1 MASHTISVARP
12 KAFRGPTRFRSIG
25 RSILL
30 TLPMALWALLMFT
43 PAFQKAGNDLKIGA
57 ALTIIF
63 MTALFFLM
71 MRTGETYRWRRIFFV
86 TLGFLFPFGFI
97 ASLIA
102 ERGTMSIPVSRM
114 VSGDTPF
121 CFMVTPSLI
130 LPAAFA
136 RTIIFP
142 GSILPTASNPHSIAA
157 MIGIWFATT
166 LVLGKAWCSYACF
179 FGGIEE
185 GFAAFSNRRRLHR
198 FVSKYGHILRLIP
211 WAILVF
217 VVLAS
222 AAIFEPVYCMWLC
235 PFKAVT
241 EFPAVRNVETALQ
254 MGVFVALFAGLVV
267 ALPLLIK
274 KRTQCG
280 FFCPFGA
287 FQSISN
293 KINLFEIRFDRTK
306 CVDCT
311 LCQTSC
317 PTVAL
322 SADSIREGK
331 TLLNCMK
338 CGACVDVCKKDAA
351 VWHLK
356 GTPVAVKP
364 ERARLLFLYGAWAMA
379 TMFGGSVLAGS
390 ISTMIHWLPGM

>member
-1 MASHTISVARP
+1 MASRSSALVRP
-12 KAFRGPTRFRSIG
+12 PAFRGIG

-30 TLPMALWALLMFT
+30 TLPMALWSLLIFT
-43 PAFQKAGNDLKIGA
+43 PSFRQAGRIQHIGA
-57 ALTIIF
+57 AAVILF

-86 TLGFLFPFGFI
+86 ALGFLFPVGFI
-97 ASLIA
+97 AALVA
-102 ERGTMSIPVSRM
+102 ERGTMSIPISRM

-121 CFMVTPSLI
+121 CFMVTPSII

-136 RTIIFP
+136 RTVIFP

-157 MIGIWFATT
+157 MIGLWFALT
-166 LVLGKAWCSYACF
+166 LVMGKAWCSYACF

-185 GFAAFSNRRRLHR
+185 GFAAIAKRRRLHR
-198 FVSKYGHILRLIP
+198 FVTRFGPQLRLIP

-217 VVLAS
+217 VVLVS

-241 EFPAVRNVETALQ
+241 EFPAVRNVETAIQ
-254 MGVFVALFAGLVV
+254 MGIFVALFVGLVV
-267 ALPLLIK
+267 VLPYLTK

-287 FQSISN
+287 FQSLFN
-293 KINLFEIRFDRTK
+293 KINLFEIRFNREK

-317 PTVAL
+317 PAVAL
-322 SADSIREGK
+322 SKDSIREGK

-338 CGACVDVCKKDAA
+338 CGACVDACKKDAA
-351 VWHLK
+351 VWHIK
-356 GTPVAVKP
+356 GTPVAAKP
-364 ERARLLFLYGAWAMA
+364 ERARLLFLYGAWALA
-379 TMFGGSVLAGS
+379 TMFGGSVLANGVHTL
-390 ISTMIHWLPGM
+390 IGFLPLK

>member
-1 MASHTISVARP
+1 MASRSSALVRP
-12 KAFRGPTRFRSIG
+12 PAFRGIG

-30 TLPMALWALLMFT
+30 TLPMALWSLLIFT
-43 PAFQKAGNDLKIGA
+43 PSFRQAGRNQHIGA
-57 ALTIIF
+57 AAVILF

-86 TLGFLFPFGFI
+86 ALGFLFPVGFI
-97 ASLIA
+97 AALVA
-102 ERGTMSIPVSRM
+102 ERGTMSIPISRM

-121 CFMVTPSLI
+121 CFMVTPSII

-136 RTIIFP
+136 RTVIFP
-142 GSILPTASNPHSIAA
+142 GSILPTASNPHSIAI
-157 MIGIWFATT
+157 MIGLWFALT
-166 LVLGKAWCSYACF
+166 LVMGKAWCSYACF

-185 GFAAFSNRRRLHR
+185 GFAAIAKRRRLHR
-198 FVSKYGHILRLIP
+198 FVTRFGPQLRLIP

-217 VVLAS
+217 VVLVS

-241 EFPAVRNVETALQ
+241 EFPAVRNVETAIQ
-254 MGVFVALFAGLVV
+254 MGVFVALFVGLVV
-267 ALPLLIK
+267 VLPYLTK

-287 FQSISN
+287 FQSLFN
-293 KINLFEIRFDRTK
+293 KINLFEIRFNREK
-306 CVDCT
+306 CVDCG

-322 SADSIREGK
+322 SKDSVREGK

-338 CGACVDVCKKDAA
+338 CGACVDACKKNAA

-356 GTPVAVKP
+356 GTPVAAKP
-364 ERARLLFLYGAWAMA
+364 ERARLLFLYGTWALA
-379 TMFGGSVLAGS
+379 TMFGGSVLANGVHTL
-390 ISTMIHWLPGM
+390 IGFLPLK

>member
-1 MASHTISVARP
+1 MASQSSTPGASTLRRP
-12 KAFRGPTRFRSIG
+12 VAFRGVG

-30 TLPMALWALLMFT
+30 TLPIALWSLLMFT
-43 PAFQKAGNDLKIGA
+43 PALQKAGRDEHIGA
-57 ALTIIF
+57 LAIIVF
-63 MTALFFLM
+63 MTSLFFLM

-86 TLGFLFPFGFI
+86 ALGFLFPFGFI
-97 ASLIA
+97 AALVA
-102 ERGTMSIPVSRM
+102 ERGTISIPISRM

-121 CFMVTPSLI
+121 CFMVTPSIL

-136 RTIIFP
+136 KTIIFP
-142 GSILPTASNPHSIAA
+142 GSILPTASNPHSIAI
-157 MIGIWFATT
+157 MIGLWFALT

-185 GFAAFSNRRRLHR
+185 GFAAFGKRRRLHR
-198 FVSKYGHILRLIP
+198 FVAKYSHILRLVP

-222 AAIFEPVYCMWLC
+222 AALFEPVYCMWLC

-241 EFPAVRNVETALQ
+241 EFPAVRNVETAIQ
-254 MGVFVALFAGLVV
+254 MGVFVALFLGLVV
-267 ALPLLIK
+267 VLPYLTK

-287 FQSISN
+287 FQSIFN

-322 SADSIREGK
+322 SKESIAEGK
-331 TLLNCMK
+331 TQLNCMK
-338 CGACVDVCKKDAA
+338 CGACVDACKKDAA

-379 TMFGGSVLAGS
+379 TMFGGSVLANS
-390 ISTMIHWLPGM
+390 VATMIHWLPLK

>member
-1 MASHTISVARP
+1 MASNSSTVARP
-12 KAFRGPTRFRSIG
+12 AAFRGVG

-30 TLPMALWALLMFT
+30 TLPIALWSLLMFT
-43 PAFQKAGNDLKIGA
+43 PTLQHPGRDRIIGGIA
-57 ALTIIF
+57 VIVF

-86 TLGFLFPFGFI
+86 ALGFLFPIGFI
-97 ASLIA
+97 ASLVA
-102 ERGTMSIPVSRM
+102 ERGTMSIPISRM

-121 CFMVTPSLI
+121 CFMVTPSII

-142 GSILPTASNPHSIAA
+142 GAIMSTATNPRSIAI
-157 MIGIWFATT
+157 MIGLWFAFT

-185 GFAAFSNRRRLHR
+185 GFAALPKRRRLHK
-198 FVSKYGHILRLIP
+198 FVTKYGSVLRLIP

-217 VVLAS
+217 VVLVS
-222 AAIFEPVYCMWLC
+222 AAILEPVYCMWLC

-241 EFPAVRNVETALQ
+241 EFPAVRNVETAIQ
-254 MGVFVALFAGLVV
+254 FGVFIALFVGLVV
-267 ALPLLIK
+267 VLPLLTK

-287 FQSISN
+287 FQSLFN
-293 KINLFEIRFDRTK
+293 KINLFEIRFDRAK

-322 SADSIREGK
+322 SKESIREGK

-338 CGACVDVCKKDAA
+338 CGACVDSCKKDAA

-364 ERARLLFLYGAWAMA
+364 ERARLLFLYGAWGLA
-379 TMFGGSVLAGS
+379 TMFGGTILAGS
-390 ISTMIHWLPGM
+390 LAAIIGFLPWK

>member
-1 MASHTISVARP
+1 MASRSPALARP
-12 KAFRGPTRFRSIG
+12 PAFRGVG

-30 TLPMALWALLMFT
+30 TLPIALWSLLMFM
-43 PAFQKAGNDLKIGA
+43 PSFQRAGRDQHIGA
-57 ALTIIF
+57 LLVILL
-63 MTALFFLM
+63 MTTLFFLM

-86 TLGFLFPFGFI
+86 ALGFLFPVGFI
-97 ASLIA
+97 AALIA
-102 ERGTMSIPVSRM
+102 ERGTMSIPISRM

-121 CFMVTPSLI
+121 CFMVTPSII

-142 GSILPTASNPHSIAA
+142 GSILPSAEHPHSIAM
-157 MIGIWFATT
+157 MIGVWFAMT

-185 GFAAFSNRRRLHR
+185 GFAAFAKRRRLHR
-198 FVSKYGHILRLIP
+198 FVTKYGSILRLIP

-222 AAIFEPVYCMWLC
+222 AALFEPVYCMWLC
-235 PFKAVT
+235 PFKTVT
-241 EFPAVRNVETALQ
+241 EFPAVRNLETAIQ
-254 MGVFVALFAGLVV
+254 FGVFVALFVGLVV
-267 ALPLLIK
+267 VLPLLTK

-287 FQSISN
+287 FQSIFN
-293 KINLFEIRFDRTK
+293 KINLFEIRFNREK

-317 PTVAL
+317 PTAAL
-322 SADSIREGK
+322 SKESIRDGK

-356 GTPVAVKP
+356 GTAVAVKP
-364 ERARLLFLYGAWAMA
+364 ERARLLFLYGAWALA
-379 TMFGGSVLAGS
+379 TMFGGSILANS
-390 ISTMIHWLPGM
+390 VATMVHWLPWK

>member
-1 MASHTISVARP
+1 
-12 KAFRGPTRFRSIG
+12 
-25 RSILL
+25 
-30 TLPMALWALLMFT
+30 
-43 PAFQKAGNDLKIGA
+43 
-57 ALTIIF
+57 
-63 MTALFFLM
+63 
-71 MRTGETYRWRRIFFV
+71 
-86 TLGFLFPFGFI
+86 
-97 ASLIA
+97 
-102 ERGTMSIPVSRM
+102 
-114 VSGDTPF
+114 
-121 CFMVTPSLI
+121 MVTPSII

-142 GSILPTASNPHSIAA
+142 GAIMSMATNPRSIAI
-157 MIGIWFATT
+157 MIGLWFAFT

-185 GFAAFSNRRRLHR
+185 GFAALPKRRRLHK
-198 FVSKYGHILRLIP
+198 FVTKYGSVLRLIP

-217 VVLAS
+217 VVLVS
-222 AAIFEPVYCMWLC
+222 AAILEPVYCMWLC

-241 EFPAVRNVETALQ
+241 EFPAVRNVETAIQ
-254 MGVFVALFAGLVV
+254 FGVFIALFVGLVV
-267 ALPLLIK
+267 VLPLLTK

-287 FQSISN
+287 FQSLFN
-293 KINLFEIRFDRTK
+293 KINLFEIRFDRAK

-322 SADSIREGK
+322 SKESIREGK

-338 CGACVDVCKKDAA
+338 CGACVDSCKKDAA

-364 ERARLLFLYGAWAMA
+364 ERARLLFLYGAWGLA
-379 TMFGGSVLAGS
+379 TMFGGTILAGS
-390 ISTMIHWLPGM
+390 LAAIIGFLPWK

>member
-1 MASHTISVARP
+1 MASRSSALVRP
-12 KAFRGPTRFRSIG
+12 PVFRGIG

-30 TLPMALWALLMFT
+30 TLPMALWSLLIFT
-43 PAFQKAGNDLKIGA
+43 PSFRQAGRIQHIGA
-57 ALTIIF
+57 AAVILF

-86 TLGFLFPFGFI
+86 ALGFLFPVGFI
-97 ASLIA
+97 AALVA
-102 ERGTMSIPVSRM
+102 ERGTMSIPISRM

-121 CFMVTPSLI
+121 CFMVTPSII

-136 RTIIFP
+136 RTVIFP

-157 MIGIWFATT
+157 MIGLWFALT
-166 LVLGKAWCSYACF
+166 LVMGKAWCSYACF

-185 GFAAFSNRRRLHR
+185 GFAAIAKRRRLHR
-198 FVSKYGHILRLIP
+198 FVTRFGPQLRLIP

-217 VVLAS
+217 VVLVS

-241 EFPAVRNVETALQ
+241 EFPAVRNVETAIQ
-254 MGVFVALFAGLVV
+254 MGIFVALFVGLVV
-267 ALPLLIK
+267 VLPYLTR

-287 FQSISN
+287 FQSLFN
-293 KINLFEIRFDRTK
+293 KINLFEIRFNREK

-322 SADSIREGK
+322 SKDSIREGK

-338 CGACVDVCKKDAA
+338 CGACVDACKKDAA
-351 VWHLK
+351 VWHIK
-356 GTPVAVKP
+356 GTPVAAKP
-364 ERARLLFLYGAWAMA
+364 ERARLLFLYGAWALA
-379 TMFGGSVLAGS
+379 TMFGGSVLANGVHTL
-390 ISTMIHWLPGM
+390 IGFLPLK

>member
-1 MASHTISVARP
+1 
-12 KAFRGPTRFRSIG
+12 
-25 RSILL
+25 
-30 TLPMALWALLMFT
+30 
-43 PAFQKAGNDLKIGA
+43 
-57 ALTIIF
+57 
-63 MTALFFLM
+63 
-71 MRTGETYRWRRIFFV
+71 
-86 TLGFLFPFGFI
+86 
-97 ASLIA
+97 
-102 ERGTMSIPVSRM
+102 MSIPISRM

-121 CFMVTPSLI
+121 CFMVTPSLL

-142 GSILPTASNPHSIAA
+142 GSILPTASNPHSIAI
-157 MIGIWFATT
+157 MIGIWFAMT
-166 LVLGKAWCSYACF
+166 LVLGKAWCSYGCF

-185 GFAAFSNRRRLHR
+185 GFAAFAKRRRLHR
-198 FVSKYGHILRLIP
+198 LITRFGAQLRLIP

-222 AAIFEPVYCMWLC
+222 AALFEPVYCMWLC

-241 EFPAVRNVETALQ
+241 EFPAVRNVTTAIQ
-254 MGVFVALFAGLVV
+254 MGIFVALFVGLVV
-267 ALPLLIK
+267 VLPFLTK

-287 FQSISN
+287 FQSIFN
-293 KINLFEIRFDRTK
+293 KINLFEIRFNREK

-311 LCQTSC
+311 LCQTTC

-322 SADSIREGK
+322 SKESIRDGK

-338 CGACVDVCKKDAA
+338 CGACVDVCKKGAA

-356 GTPVAVKP
+356 GTAVAVKP
-364 ERARLLFLYGAWAMA
+364 ERARLLFLYGAWALA
-379 TMFGGSVLAGS
+379 TMFGGSVLANS
-390 ISTMIHWLPGM
+390 VATMIHWLPWK

>member
-1 MASHTISVARP
+1 MASRSSALVRP
-12 KAFRGPTRFRSIG
+12 PVFRGIG

-30 TLPMALWALLMFT
+30 TLPMALWSLLIFT
-43 PAFQKAGNDLKIGA
+43 PSFRQAGRIQHIGA
-57 ALTIIF
+57 AAVILF

-86 TLGFLFPFGFI
+86 ALGFLFPVGFI
-97 ASLIA
+97 AALVA
-102 ERGTMSIPVSRM
+102 ERGTMSIPISRM

-121 CFMVTPSLI
+121 CFMVTPSII

-136 RTIIFP
+136 RTVIFP

-157 MIGIWFATT
+157 MIGLWFALT
-166 LVLGKAWCSYACF
+166 LVMGKAWCSYACF

-185 GFAAFSNRRRLHR
+185 GFAAIAKRRRLHR
-198 FVSKYGHILRLIP
+198 FVTRFGPQLRLIP

-217 VVLAS
+217 VVLVS

-241 EFPAVRNVETALQ
+241 EFPAVRNVETAIQ
-254 MGVFVALFAGLVV
+254 MGIFVALFVGLVV
-267 ALPLLIK
+267 VLPYLTK

-287 FQSISN
+287 FQSLFN
-293 KINLFEIRFDRTK
+293 KINLFEIRFNREK

-317 PTVAL
+317 PAVAL
-322 SADSIREGK
+322 SKDSIREKK
-331 TLLNCMK
+331 TRPS
-338 CGACVDVCKKDAA
+338 
-351 VWHLK
+351 
-356 GTPVAVKP
+356 GTSREP
-364 ERARLLFLYGAWAMA
+364 R
-379 TMFGGSVLAGS
+379 
-390 ISTMIHWLPGM
+390 

>member
-1 MASHTISVARP
+1 MASRSSALVRP
-12 KAFRGPTRFRSIG
+12 PVFRGIG

-30 TLPMALWALLMFT
+30 TLPMALWSLLIFT
-43 PAFQKAGNDLKIGA
+43 PSFRQAGRIQHIGA
-57 ALTIIF
+57 AAVILF

-86 TLGFLFPFGFI
+86 ALGFLFPVGFI
-97 ASLIA
+97 AALVA
-102 ERGTMSIPVSRM
+102 ERGTMSIPISRM

-121 CFMVTPSLI
+121 CFMVTPSII

-136 RTIIFP
+136 RTVIFP

-157 MIGIWFATT
+157 MIGLWFALT
-166 LVLGKAWCSYACF
+166 LVMGKAWCSYACF

-185 GFAAFSNRRRLHR
+185 GFAAIAKRRRLHR
-198 FVSKYGHILRLIP
+198 FVTRFGPQLRLIP

-217 VVLAS
+217 VVLVS

-241 EFPAVRNVETALQ
+241 EFPAVRNVETAIQ
-254 MGVFVALFAGLVV
+254 MGIFVALFVGLVV
-267 ALPLLIK
+267 VLPYLTR

-287 FQSISN
+287 FQSLFN
-293 KINLFEIRFDRTK
+293 KINLFEIRFNREK

-322 SADSIREGK
+322 SKDSIREGK

-338 CGACVDVCKKDAA
+338 CGACVDACKKDAA
-351 VWHLK
+351 VWHIK
-356 GTPVAVKP
+356 GPPVAAKP
-364 ERARLLFLYGAWAMA
+364 ERARLLFLYGAWALA
-379 TMFGGSVLAGS
+379 TMFGGSVLANGVHTL
-390 ISTMIHWLPGM
+390 IGFLPLK

>member
-1 MASHTISVARP
+1 MASRSSALARP
-12 KAFRGPTRFRSIG
+12 PAFRGIG

-30 TLPMALWALLMFT
+30 TLPMALWSLLMFM
-43 PAFQKAGNDLKIGA
+43 PSFQRAGRDRHII
-57 ALTIIF
+57 ALLVILF
-63 MTALFFLM
+63 MTTLFFLM

-86 TLGFLFPFGFI
+86 AMGFLFPFGFI
-97 ASLIA
+97 AALVA
-102 ERGTMSIPVSRM
+102 ERGTMSIPISRM

-121 CFMVTPSLI
+121 CFMVTPSLL

-157 MIGIWFATT
+157 MIGVWFAMT
-166 LVLGKAWCSYACF
+166 LILGKAWCSYACF

-185 GFAAFSNRRRLHR
+185 GFAAFSKRRRLHR
-198 FVSKYGHILRLIP
+198 FITRFGAYLRLIP

-222 AAIFEPVYCMWLC
+222 AALFEPVYCMWLC

-241 EFPAVRNVETALQ
+241 EFPAVRNVTTAVQ
-254 MGVFVALFAGLVV
+254 MGIFVALFVGLVV
-267 ALPLLIK
+267 VLPYLTE

-287 FQSISN
+287 FQSLFN
-293 KINLFEIRFDRTK
+293 KINLFEIRFNREK

-311 LCQTSC
+311 LCQTTC

-322 SADSIREGK
+322 SKESIRDGK

-338 CGACVDVCKKDAA
+338 CGACVDVCKKGAA

-356 GTPVAVKP
+356 GTAVAVKP
-364 ERARLLFLYGAWAMA
+364 ERARLLFLYGAWALA
-379 TMFGGSVLAGS
+379 TMMGGSILANS
-390 ISTMIHWLPGM
+390 VATMVHWLPGK

>member
-1 MASHTISVARP
+1 MASRASALERP
-12 KAFRGPTRFRSIG
+12 AFRSIG
-25 RSILL
+25 RSLLL
-30 TLPMALWALLMFT
+30 TLPIALWSLLMFA
-43 PAFQKAGNDLKIGA
+43 PSFRNGSRALSIGA
-57 ALTIIF
+57 VAVICF
-63 MTALFFLM
+63 MTGLFFLM

-86 TLGFLFPFGFI
+86 ALGFLFPVGFI

-102 ERGTMSIPVSRM
+102 ERGTMSIPISRM
-114 VSGDTPF
+114 VSGDTPY
-121 CFMVTPSLI
+121 CFMVTPALI

-136 RTIIFP
+136 RTIVFP
-142 GSILPTASNPHSIAA
+142 GSILPTASNPHSIAV
-157 MIGIWFATT
+157 MIGLWFAFT

-185 GFAAFSNRRRLHR
+185 GFAAFAKRRRLHR
-198 FVSKYGHILRLIP
+198 FVTKYGSILRLIP
-211 WAILVF
+211 WAILLC
-217 VVLAS
+217 VVLLS
-222 AAIFEPVYCMWLC
+222 AALFEPVYCMWLC
-235 PFKAVT
+235 PFKTVT
-241 EFPAVRNVETALQ
+241 EFPAVRNVETAIQ
-254 MGVFVALFAGLVV
+254 FGVFVILFVGLVV
-267 ALPLLIK
+267 VLPYLTK

-287 FQSISN
+287 FQSLFN
-293 KINLFEIRFDRTK
+293 KINLFDIRFDREK

-322 SADSIREGK
+322 SKESIHEGK

-338 CGACVDVCKKDAA
+338 CGACVDACKKDAA

-364 ERARLLFLYGAWAMA
+364 ERARLLFLYGAWALA
-379 TMFGGSVLAGS
+379 TMFGGSILAGS
-390 ISTMIHWLPGM
+390 VATMVHWLPWN